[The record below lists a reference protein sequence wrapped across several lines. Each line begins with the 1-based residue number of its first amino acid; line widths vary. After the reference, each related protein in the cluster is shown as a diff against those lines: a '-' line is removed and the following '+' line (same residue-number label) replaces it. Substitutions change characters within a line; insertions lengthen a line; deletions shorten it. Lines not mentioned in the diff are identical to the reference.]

1 MSQVLVLAE
10 PAPNGVR
17 KACLELLTM
26 ARELGEPAAVLVGDA
41 PDAAVEQ
48 LKEYGAA
55 TIYHV
60 AGNER
65 TDYLSVPVAR
75 ALEAVVA
82 TAQPLA
88 VLLVSGPEG
97 KDVAARLAVKLE
109 SGLVTDAVA
118 VELDGDAVVAT
129 QTVVNNQYVAKTK
142 VTRGPAIVTVRP
154 NSVSAAPAPGAGQV
168 TAVDATYDDASKA
181 TAITGRT
188 PKGSTGRPDLLDA
201 GVVITGGRGV
211 GSEDG
216 MALIG
221 QVADALGGAVGAT
234 RAVTDLKW
242 APHDL
247 QIGQTGKTVA
257 PSLYLAAGVSGS
269 IQHRA
274 GMQSSKTI
282 VAVNK
287 DPKAPIFQVAD
298 LGVVGDLHKVL
309 PAVLEQVKAARG

>member
-1 MSQVLVLAE
+1 MSQVLVVAE
-10 PAPNGVR
+10 QAPGGVR

-41 PDAAVEQ
+41 PAEAVAQ
-48 LKEYGAA
+48 LTEYGAEKV
-55 TIYHV
+55 YV
-60 AGNER
+60 VGGNER
-65 TDYLSVPVAR
+65 SDYLSVPVAR
-75 ALEAVVA
+75 AVQAVVGQ
-82 TAQPLA
+82 AQPLA

-97 KDVAARLAVKLE
+97 KDVAARLAVQLE
-109 SGLVTDAVA
+109 SGLVTDAIA
-118 VELDGDAVVAT
+118 IDKDGDSVVAT
-129 QTVVNNQYVAKTK
+129 QSVVNGQYRAKTK

-154 NSVSAAPAPGAGQV
+154 NSVSATAAAGAGEV
-168 TAVDATYDDASKA
+168 VNVDVSYDDAA
-181 TAITGRT
+181 RGTVITGRT
-188 PKGSTGRPDLLDA
+188 PKGSTGRPDLVDA
-201 GVVITGGRGV
+201 AVVITGGRGV
-211 GSEDG
+211 GSEEG

-282 VAVNK
+282 VVVNK

-298 LGVVGDLHKVL
+298 FGVVGDLHKVL
-309 PAVLEQVKAARG
+309 PVLVEQVKATRG